1 MSAQAGVTLW
11 PFLTQRGRA
20 QPCDQDLQGVRTIS
34 TYQTAAEPFPGS
46 SLQEGMADTPSFF
59 LALTSL
65 WGCSEAEGR

>member
-1 MSAQAGVTLW
+1 M
-11 PFLTQRGRA
+11 
-20 QPCDQDLQGVRTIS
+20 RTIS